1 MKKKHGYKFINEL
14 NSFTDKVGFMTHVD
28 NSESYHKKIGFVVD
42 LNISRVLST
51 CVNFNIYNKNHSV
64 NEKIKYLII
73 NRLINIDVDMMYN
86 KKINSDLIIKKLMDI
101 WKNDPIN
108 SF

>member
-1 MKKKHGYKFINEL
+1 M
-14 NSFTDKVGFMTHVD
+14 
-28 NSESYHKKIGFVVD
+28 SESYHKKIGFVVD

-64 NEKIKYLII
+64 DEKIKYLII